1 MIIESSY
8 HSVNAMMF
16 FFSKTNLK
24 LHLKQCHKSYRL
36 SSSSQFIPGI
46 VFSMSFISLIL
57 HLGHLVSR
65 YTDILGSRVR
75 ILCLR
80 PNINQ
85 FKKTARAALDIIDGA
100 VAGAEKAADVI
111 EELLKLSQGEHREEL
126 LAVGKIV
133 DKYKKGNHDSH
144 TRE

>member
-1 MIIESSY
+1 
-8 HSVNAMMF
+8 
-16 FFSKTNLK
+16 
-24 LHLKQCHKSYRL
+24 
-36 SSSSQFIPGI
+36 
-46 VFSMSFISLIL
+46 MSFISLIL